1 MAAFGKRYEEILKSY
16 NAMDVPQCIHCGGPD
31 TASVQCGVIGLT
43 MALSAKCRKFK
54 LFGNG
59 PKIAEWYCNE
69 CKQFFNEDGTPPLSE
84 DCEHEPKNAEECVAA
99 IKNHSGF
106 TISFDKLLK
115 E

>member
-1 MAAFGKRYEEILKSY
+1 MANFSEVYEEILEQF
-16 NAMDVPQCIHCGGPD
+16 NAMDVPQCIYCECPD

-43 MALSAKCRKFK
+43 MALSANCRKFK

>member
-1 MAAFGKRYEEILKSY
+1 MATFGRRYEEILKSY
-16 NAMDVPQCIHCGGPD
+16 NAMDVPQCIYCKSPD

-54 LFGNG
+54 LIGNG
-59 PKIAEWYCNE
+59 PKLADWYCNE
-69 CKQFFNEDGTPPLSE
+69 CKQFFNEDGTPLLAE
-84 DCEHEPKNAEECVAA
+84 NCEQEPKNAAEC
-99 IKNHSGF
+99 IESIEKHGGF